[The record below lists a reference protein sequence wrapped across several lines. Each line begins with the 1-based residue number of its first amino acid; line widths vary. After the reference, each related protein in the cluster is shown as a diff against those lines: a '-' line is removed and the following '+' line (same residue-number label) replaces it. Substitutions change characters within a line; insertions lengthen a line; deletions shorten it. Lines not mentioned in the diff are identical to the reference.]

1 MPSAPSVTLAP
12 PPQAAP
18 PVTSALQPTQE
29 PDSTRIKNEETTP
42 QPPTE
47 AGDTTADESVAGG
60 RRHMSRAVKRKRRD
74 TASPTPVGS
83 REPPGPPTHVMWTR
97 SFNKVSHSA
106 MEQIVGHR
114 DANLFAHQIR
124 ERDAPG
130 YRNRIL
136 MPQDLRSI
144 RNAINHGN
152 RAAAAA
158 AAALPG
164 GDPGTSNVLLPI
176 SEELVPPKG
185 IINSSQ
191 LDRELAHMLANAI
204 MYNPDPNRGPGPA
217 FMRSEA
223 DVNAEDE
230 ENGAP
235 VLGYKVDENGIV
247 NNARAMFVEVE
258 KLLSDMR
265 AAEIQKGAPAAAAAL
280 TGTSTRQTSVAGG
293 QSETPAKG
301 GDQVSSTAADER
313 EETEPENVGSVS
325 KRRRITRG

>member
-1 MPSAPSVTLAP
+1 
-12 PPQAAP
+12 
-18 PVTSALQPTQE
+18 
-29 PDSTRIKNEETTP
+29 
-42 QPPTE
+42 
-47 AGDTTADESVAGG
+47 
-60 RRHMSRAVKRKRRD
+60 
-74 TASPTPVGS
+74 
-83 REPPGPPTHVMWTR
+83 
-97 SFNKVSHSA
+97 

-130 YRNRIL
+130 YRNRVL
-136 MPQDLRSI
+136 LPQDLKSI
-144 RNAINHGN
+144 RAAINQGN
-152 RAAAAA
+152 RAAAQA

-164 GDPGTSNVLLPI
+164 GDPGTSSVLLPI

-185 IINSSQ
+185 IINSAQ

-217 FMRSEA
+217 FMRSDE
-223 DVNAEDE
+223 DVDRQDAED
-230 ENGAP
+230 GGP

-265 AAEIQKGAPAAAAAL
+265 SAEIQRGAPTAAAAVASS
-280 TGTSTRQTSVAGG
+280 STRQASVAGNI
-293 QSETPAKG
+293 SETPAKRDG
-301 GDQVSSTAADER
+301 PGSAAAEEADEQTA
-313 EETEPENVGSVS
+313 TEPDNVGGTS

>member
-1 MPSAPSVTLAP
+1 
-12 PPQAAP
+12 
-18 PVTSALQPTQE
+18 
-29 PDSTRIKNEETTP
+29 
-42 QPPTE
+42 
-47 AGDTTADESVAGG
+47 
-60 RRHMSRAVKRKRRD
+60 
-74 TASPTPVGS
+74 
-83 REPPGPPTHVMWTR
+83 
-97 SFNKVSHSA
+97 

-136 MPQDLRSI
+136 MPQDLKSI
-144 RNAINHGN
+144 RAAINHGN

-164 GDPGTSNVLLPI
+164 GDPGTSSVLLPI

-223 DVNAEDE
+223 EVDAEDE

-247 NNARAMFVEVE
+247 NNTRAMFVEVE

-265 AAEIQKGAPAAAAAL
+265 AAEIQKGTPPTAGGATL
-280 TGTSTRQTSVAGG
+280 TGTSTRQASVAGG
-293 QSETPAKG
+293 GLGETPAAKRDEPG
-301 GDQVSSTAADER
+301 SSSAAAAAAAVADER
-313 EETEPENVGSVS
+313 EEQTPTEPEGVGNVP

>member
-1 MPSAPSVTLAP
+1 M
-12 PPQAAP
+12 
-18 PVTSALQPTQE
+18 
-29 PDSTRIKNEETTP
+29 
-42 QPPTE
+42 
-47 AGDTTADESVAGG
+47 
-60 RRHMSRAVKRKRRD
+60 
-74 TASPTPVGS
+74 
-83 REPPGPPTHVMWTR
+83 
-97 SFNKVSHSA
+97 
-106 MEQIVGHR
+106 GHR

-176 SEELVPPKG
+176 SEELVPPRG
-185 IINSSQ
+185 IVNSSQ

-204 MYNPDPNRGPGPA
+204 MYNPDPSRGPGPA

-223 DVNAEDE
+223 EVDAEDE

-258 KLLSDMR
+258 KLLSDLR
-265 AAEIQKGAPAAAAAL
+265 AAEIQKGGPAAAGAL
-280 TGTSTRQTSVAGG
+280 TGTSTRQASVAGG
-293 QSETPAKG
+293 LSETPAKRDEPG
-301 GDQVSSTAADER
+301 SSAAADDR
-313 EETEPENVGSVS
+313 EEQTLTEPETGGTVS

>member
-1 MPSAPSVTLAP
+1 MKDPESTL
-12 PPQAAP
+12 
-18 PVTSALQPTQE
+18 
-29 PDSTRIKNEETTP
+29 IKHEETTP

-47 AGDTTADESVAGG
+47 TGDTTADESVTG
-60 RRHMSRAVKRKRRD
+60 RRQVSRAVKRKRQD

-136 MPQDLRSI
+136 MPQDLKSI

-158 AAALPG
+158 AAALPD
-164 GDPGTSNVLLPI
+164 GDPGTSSVLLPI
-176 SEELVPPKG
+176 SEELVPPRG
-185 IINSSQ
+185 IVNSSQ

-223 DVNAEDE
+223 EVDAEDE

-280 TGTSTRQTSVAGG
+280 TGTSTRQASVAGG
-293 QSETPAKG
+293 LNETPAKRDEPG
-301 GDQVSSTAADER
+301 SSTTADDR
-313 EETEPENVGSVS
+313 EEQTPTEPETTGNVS

>member
-1 MPSAPSVTLAP
+1 
-12 PPQAAP
+12 
-18 PVTSALQPTQE
+18 
-29 PDSTRIKNEETTP
+29 
-42 QPPTE
+42 
-47 AGDTTADESVAGG
+47 
-60 RRHMSRAVKRKRRD
+60 
-74 TASPTPVGS
+74 
-83 REPPGPPTHVMWTR
+83 
-97 SFNKVSHSA
+97 

-164 GDPGTSNVLLPI
+164 GDPGTSSVLLPI

-185 IINSSQ
+185 IVNSSQ

-223 DVNAEDE
+223 EVDAEDE

-235 VLGYKVDENGIV
+235 VLGYKVDENGVV

-265 AAEIQKGAPAAAAAL
+265 AAEIQKGAPASAA
-280 TGTSTRQTSVAGG
+280 TPHGTSTRQASVAAGLG
-293 QSETPAKG
+293 ETPARRDEAG
-301 GDQVSSTAADER
+301 SSTADGDRDEQTP
-313 EETEPENVGSVS
+313 TEPENVGNVS